1 MTENPETTMKRNLS
15 AENLGV
21 TMNRD
26 LAGKSSDVMPEI
38 SIVLPCYNESEAV
51 DSFFER
57 TLPILDRLALTYEIV
72 CVNDGSKDDTLPK
85 LIKIK
90 ETVPQLKIVDFS
102 KNFGKDAAMSA
113 GLDFSRGKCVI
124 PMDCDLQDPPELVP
138 EMVQIWKSQNV
149 EVVLA
154 KREDRSDDSLAKR
167 LTAWLF
173 YKSFNQF
180 SDLEIPENVG
190 DFRLMDRKVVDVVK
204 SFPERKRFMKGL
216 FALAGFKTAYVGY
229 KRPVRSEGQSKWNY
243 WKLWNYA
250 LDGITSFSTFPLKLS
265 TYFGLLVTVLAFLRG
280 SWILVRTLIF
290 GIDVPGYASLMTAI
304 LFFGGVQLI
313 SLGIIGEYLGRIY
326 IETKQ
331 RPLYVVKQV
340 L

>member
-1 MTENPETTMKRNLS
+1 MTESPEL
-15 AENLGV
+15 
-21 TMNRD
+21 
-26 LAGKSSDVMPEI
+26 

-51 DSFFER
+51 DSFFKKIV
-57 TLPILDRLALTYEIV
+57 PILDGLALSYEIV
-72 CVNDGSKDDTLPK
+72 CVNDGSRDDTLNK
-85 LIKIK
+85 LIEIK
-90 ETVPQLKIVDFS
+90 KTVPQLKIVDFS

-113 GLDFSRGKCVI
+113 GLDFATGKCVI
-124 PMDCDLQDPPELVP
+124 PMDCDLQDPPELIP
-138 EMVQIWKSQNV
+138 EMVKIWKSKNV
-149 EVVLA
+149 DVVLA

-204 SFPERKRFMKGL
+204 SFHERKRFMKGL
-216 FALAGFKTAYVGY
+216 FALAGFKTTYVGY
-229 KRPVRSEGQSKWNY
+229 KRPIRAEGQSKWNY

-265 TYFGLLVTVLAFLRG
+265 TYFGLLVTTLAFLRG
-280 SWILVRTLIF
+280 SWILIRTLIF

-313 SLGIIGEYLGRIY
+313 SLGIIGEYVGRIY
-326 IETKQ
+326 LETKQ
-331 RPLYVVKQV
+331 RPLYVVRQV

>member
-1 MTENPETTMKRNLS
+1 MNEKPEATAEKNLMTENPGMTSKITAESALETT
-15 AENLGV
+15 
-21 TMNRD
+21 
-26 LAGKSSDVMPEI
+26 PEI

-51 DSFFER
+51 GSFFKR
-57 TLPILDRLALTYEIV
+57 TLPVLDRLALAYEVV
-72 CVNDGSKDDTLPK
+72 CVNDGSRDDTLAE

-113 GLDFSRGKCVI
+113 GLDFSKGKCVI
-124 PMDCDLQDPPELVP
+124 PMDCDLQDPPELIP
-138 EMVQIWKSQNV
+138 EMVKIWKSQNV

-204 SFPERKRFMKGL
+204 SFPERTRFMKGL

-229 KRPVRSEGQSKWNY
+229 KRPVRAEGQSKWNY

-265 TYFGLLVTVLAFLRG
+265 TYFGLLVTMLAFLRG
-280 SWILVRTLIF
+280 SWILIRTLIF

-304 LFFGGVQLI
+304 LFFGGVQLV

>member
-1 MTENPETTMKRNLS
+1 MTENFE
-15 AENLGV
+15 AI
-21 TMNRD
+21 
-26 LAGKSSDVMPEI
+26 PEI
-38 SIVLPCYNESEAV
+38 SIVLPCYNESEAI
-51 DSFFER
+51 DSFFSKIV
-57 TLPILDRLALTYEIV
+57 PILNGLTLSFEIV
-72 CVNDGSKDDTLPK
+72 CVNDGSKDDTLNK
-85 LIKIK
+85 LIEVKK
-90 ETVPQLKIVDFS
+90 TVPQVKIIDFS

-113 GLDFSRGKCVI
+113 GLDFSIGKCVI
-124 PMDCDLQDPPELVP
+124 PMDCDLQDPPELIP
-138 EMVQIWKSQNV
+138 EMVKIWKSQNV
-149 EVVLA
+149 DVVLA

-167 LTAWLF
+167 MTAWLF

-216 FALAGFKTAYVGY
+216 FALAGFKSAYVGY
-229 KRPVRSEGQSKWNY
+229 KRPVRIKGESKWNY

-265 TYFGLLVTVLAFLRG
+265 TYFGLLVTLLAFLRG
-280 SWILVRTLIF
+280 GWILVRTLVF

-326 IETKQ
+326 LETKQ
-331 RPLYVVKQV
+331 RPLYVVKQIF
-340 L
+340 

>member
-1 MTENPETTMKRNLS
+1 MTENLE
-15 AENLGV
+15 AI
-21 TMNRD
+21 
-26 LAGKSSDVMPEI
+26 PEI
-38 SIVLPCYNESEAV
+38 SVVLPCYNESEAI
-51 DSFFER
+51 DSFFSKIV
-57 TLPILDRLALTYEIV
+57 PILNGLTLSFEIV
-72 CVNDGSKDDTLPK
+72 CVNDGSKDDTLDK
-85 LIKIK
+85 LIEVKK
-90 ETVPQLKIVDFS
+90 TVPQVKIIDFS

-113 GLDFSRGKCVI
+113 GLDFSIGKCVI
-124 PMDCDLQDPPELVP
+124 PMDCDLQDPPELIP
-138 EMVQIWKSQNV
+138 EMVKIWKSQNV
-149 EVVLA
+149 DVVLA

-216 FALAGFKTAYVGY
+216 FALAGFKSAYVGY
-229 KRPVRSEGQSKWNY
+229 KRPVRTKGESKWNY

-265 TYFGLLVTVLAFLRG
+265 TYFGLLVTLLAFLRG
-280 SWILVRTLIF
+280 GWILIRTLIF

-326 IETKQ
+326 LETKQ